1 MARGA
6 LAPGKLVRW
15 AEIEH
20 EVSVRLVDGH
30 VMLEASRKP
39 DPDVISA
46 LRECRAEIKEW
57 LEVGEAHQAAL
68 RRVHARCESLPEPR
82 PKPEWLEIVE
92 FQAAI
97 AGAEESGECD
107 RMRAAIKFWEAGLS
121 AWIDSARDP

>member
-1 MARGA
+1 
-6 LAPGKLVRW
+6 
-15 AEIEH
+15 
-20 EVSVRLVDGH
+20 
-30 VMLEASRKP
+30 
-39 DPDVISA
+39 VISA

-68 RRVHARCESLPEPR
+68 RRVHDRYKSLPEPR
-82 PKPEWLEIVE
+82 PEPEWLEIVE